1 MMTTATITPATAV
14 QDDNIYALTE
24 LEIQA
29 DESCVEELAPSRLSR
44 GLGLFFFFMVVVFFS
59 WLFSSMESYLTDASK
74 MPMSALIIQ
83 GERDYVSDD
92 DIRAVLLQKPAI
104 ENYFSVNVDDI
115 QSKIESLPWVYH
127 ASVRKSWP
135 DLLRVYIQEQPV
147 VAVWNDTQ
155 LLNADGIVFD
165 ADIAMAPS
173 TLVKLYS
180 PNDRI
185 KQALWKY
192 NEFNGLLKLNDYE
205 MTSMTVNLRNAI
217 TVVLSNGIML
227 RLGREDAI
235 SRIQRYIDYVAV
247 LDKEK
252 IAYIDLR
259 YDTGFSVGWKN
270 DNKE

>member
-1 MMTTATITPATAV
+1 MTTATIIPETAV
-14 QDDNIYALTE
+14 QDDDIYALTE

-29 DESCVEELAPSRLSR
+29 DESCMEEASPSRLQRS
-44 GLGLFFFFMVVVFFS
+44 LGLFFFFLVIVFFS
-59 WLFSSMESYLTDASK
+59 WLFSSMGSYLTDASK

-83 GERDYVSDD
+83 GERNYVSDD
-92 DIRAVLLQKPAI
+92 DIREVLLQKPAI

-115 QSKIESLPWVYH
+115 QGKIESLPWVYR

-155 LLNADGIVFD
+155 LLNEDGIVFD
-165 ADIAMAPS
+165 ADINMAPKS
-173 TLVKLYS
+173 LVKLYS
-180 PNDRI
+180 PDDRI
-185 KQALWKY
+185 KQALLKY
-192 NEFNGLLKLNDYE
+192 NEFNELLDLNGYQIS
-205 MTSMTVNLRNAI
+205 MMTVNLRNAI

-227 RLGREDAI
+227 RLGREDTI

>member
-1 MMTTATITPATAV
+1 MTAAIEMPAKEAV
-14 QDDNIYALTE
+14 DNNIYALTE

-29 DESCVEELAPSRLSR
+29 DESCAEELTPSRLER
-44 GLGLFFFFMVVVFFS
+44 GLGLAFFLLVVVFFS
-59 WLFSSMESYLTDASK
+59 WLFSSMEAYLTDASK

-83 GERDYVSDD
+83 GERDYISDD
-92 DIRAVLLQKPAI
+92 DVRSVLLQKPAI
-104 ENYFSVNVDDI
+104 ENYFSVDVNDI
-115 QSKIESLPWVYH
+115 QAKIESLPWVYH

-165 ADIAMAPS
+165 ADINRAPKS
-173 TLVKLYS
+173 LVKLQG
-180 PNDRI
+180 PDDRI
-185 KQALWKY
+185 EQTLAKY
-192 NEFNGLLKLNDYE
+192 NEFNGLLHMNGYRIVT
-205 MTSMTVNLRNAI
+205 MTLNLRNAI
-217 TVVLSNGIML
+217 TVVLANGIAL

-235 SRIQRYIDYVAV
+235 SRIQRYIDHVAV

-252 IAYIDLR
+252 IAYLDLR
-259 YDTGFSVGWKN
+259 YDTGFAVGWKN

>member
-1 MMTTATITPATAV
+1 MTTATITPEAQV
-14 QDDNIYALTE
+14 QDDNIFALTE

-29 DESCVEELAPSRLSR
+29 DESCVEESGPSRLKR

-59 WLFSSMESYLTDASK
+59 WMFSSMEAYLTDASK

-92 DIRAVLLQKPAI
+92 DIRAVLLEKPAI

-115 QSKIESLPWVYH
+115 QRKVESLPWVYH

-147 VAVWNDTQ
+147 VAIWNDSQ
-155 LLNADGIVFD
+155 LLNEDGIVFD
-165 ADIAMAPS
+165 ANIDRAPES
-173 TLVKLYS
+173 LVKLYS

-185 KQALWKY
+185 KQALFKY
-192 NEFNGLLKLNDYE
+192 NEFNGLLQINNYNIVA
-205 MTSMTVNLRNAI
+205 MTVNLRNAI

>member
-1 MMTTATITPATAV
+1 MTTATITPEAQV
-14 QDDNIYALTE
+14 QDDNIFALTE

-29 DESCVEELAPSRLSR
+29 DESCVEESGPSRLKR
-44 GLGLFFFFMVVVFFS
+44 GLGLFFFFMVAVFFS
-59 WLFSSMESYLTDASK
+59 WMFSSMEAYLTDASK

-92 DIRAVLLQKPAI
+92 DIRAVLLEKPAI

-115 QSKIESLPWVYH
+115 QRKVESLPWVYH

-147 VAVWNDTQ
+147 VAIWNDSQ
-155 LLNADGIVFD
+155 LLNEDGIVFD
-165 ADIAMAPS
+165 ANIDRAPES
-173 TLVKLYS
+173 LVKLYS

-185 KQALWKY
+185 KQALFKY
-192 NEFNGLLKLNDYE
+192 NEFNGLLQINNYNIVA
-205 MTSMTVNLRNAI
+205 MTVNLRNAI

>member
-1 MMTTATITPATAV
+1 MTAV
-14 QDDNIYALTE
+14 IPTPRNEALDDNIYALTE

-29 DESCVEELAPSRLSR
+29 DEFCAEELAPLRLRRS
-44 GLGLFFFFMVVVFFS
+44 LGLFFFFLVLVFFS
-59 WLFSSMESYLTDASK
+59 WMFSSMEAYLTDASK

-83 GERDYVSDD
+83 GDREYVSDD

-115 QSKIESLPWVYH
+115 QNKIESLPWVYH

-147 VAVWNDTQ
+147 VAVWNDTH
-155 LLNADGIVFD
+155 LLNEDGIVFD
-165 ADIAMAPS
+165 AAMNSAPKS
-173 TLVKLYS
+173 LVKLYS
-180 PNDRI
+180 PNDKI
-185 KQALWKY
+185 EQTLAKF
-192 NEFNGLLKLNDYE
+192 NEFNGLLKLNNYKIVKV
-205 MTSMTVNLRNAI
+205 SLNLRNAI
-217 TVVLSNGIML
+217 TVELSNGIML
-227 RLGREDAI
+227 RLGRENAI

>member
-1 MMTTATITPATAV
+1 MTTATVTPETEV
-14 QDDNIYALTE
+14 QDDHVYALTE

-29 DESCVEELAPSRLSR
+29 DESCAEEFGPSRLQR
-44 GLGLFFFFMVVVFFS
+44 GLGLFFFFMVIVFFS
-59 WLFSSMESYLTDASK
+59 WMFSSMESYLTDASK

-83 GERDYVSDD
+83 GEREYVSDD
-92 DIRAVLLQKPAI
+92 DIRAVLLQKPTI
-104 ENYFSVNVDDI
+104 DNYFSVNVDDI
-115 QSKIESLPWVYH
+115 QAKIESLPWVYH

-147 VAVWNDTQ
+147 VAIWNDSQ
-155 LLNADGIVFD
+155 LLNEDGIVFD
-165 ADIAMAPS
+165 ADVNMAPES
-173 TLVKLYS
+173 LVKLYS
-180 PNDRI
+180 PDDRI
-185 KQALWKY
+185 KQALVKY
-192 NEFNGLLKLNDYE
+192 NEFNQLLQLNDYQI
-205 MTSMTVNLRNAI
+205 MTITVNLRNAI
-217 TVVLSNGIML
+217 TVVLRNGIML
-227 RLGREDAI
+227 RLGREDAL

>member
-1 MMTTATITPATAV
+1 MTAAIVTPHEDTL
-14 QDDNIYALTE
+14 DDSIYALTE

-29 DESCVEELAPSRLSR
+29 DDSCLEEATPSRFRRS
-44 GLGLFFFFMVVVFFS
+44 LGLAFFFMVIVFFS
-59 WLFSSMESYLTDASK
+59 WMFSSMETYLTDASK
-74 MPMSALIIQ
+74 MPMSKLIIQ

-92 DIRAVLLQKPAI
+92 DVRAVLLQKPAI

-115 QSKIESLPWVYH
+115 QQKIESLPWVYH

-147 VAVWNDTQ
+147 VAVWNDKQ
-155 LLNADGIVFD
+155 LLNEDGIVFD
-165 ADIAMAPS
+165 ADIARAPES
-173 TLVKLYS
+173 LVKLYGPS
-180 PNDRI
+180 DRI
-185 KQALWKY
+185 GQALFKY
-192 NEFNGLLKLNDYE
+192 NEFKGLLELNNYE
-205 MTSMTVNLRNAI
+205 IATMTVNLRNAI

-227 RLGREDAI
+227 RLGREAAMT
-235 SRIQRYIDYVAV
+235 RIQRYIDYVAV
-247 LDKEK
+247 LDKDK

>member
-1 MMTTATITPATAV
+1 MTAAITTPSADAP
-14 QDDNIYALTE
+14 DDNIYALTE

-29 DESCVEELAPSRLSR
+29 DESCDEELTPSRLRRS
-44 GLGLFFFFMVVVFFS
+44 LGLVFFFMVIVFFS
-59 WLFSSMESYLTDASK
+59 WMFSSMEAYLTDASK
-74 MPMSALIIQ
+74 MPMSKLIIQ

-92 DIRAVLLQKPAI
+92 DVRAVLLKKPAI

-115 QSKIESLPWVYH
+115 QRKIESLPWVYH

-155 LLNADGIVFD
+155 LLNEDGIVFD
-165 ADIAMAPS
+165 ADINRAPR

-180 PNDRI
+180 PDDRI
-185 KQALWKY
+185 AQTLSKY
-192 NEFNGLLKLNDYE
+192 NEFNGLLELNNYNIVK
-205 MTSMTVNLRNAI
+205 MTLNLRNAI

-235 SRIQRYIDYVAV
+235 TRIQRYIDYVAV
-247 LDKEK
+247 LDKDK

>member
-1 MMTTATITPATAV
+1 MTTVTITPEEAV
-14 QDDNIYALTE
+14 QDDNIFALTE

-29 DESCVEELAPSRLSR
+29 DESYVETLGPSRLKR
-44 GLGLFFFFMVVVFFS
+44 GLGLFFFFMVIVFFS
-59 WLFSSMESYLTDASK
+59 WMFSSMEAYLTDASK

-83 GERDYVSDD
+83 GDRDYVSDD
-92 DIRAVLLQKPAI
+92 DIRAVLLEKPAI

-147 VAVWNDTQ
+147 VAIWNDSQ
-155 LLNADGIVFD
+155 LLNEDGIVFD
-165 ADIAMAPS
+165 ANIDRAPES
-173 TLVKLYS
+173 LVKLYS

-185 KQALWKY
+185 KQALLKY
-192 NEFNGLLKLNDYE
+192 NEFNGLLQLNDYNIVA
-205 MTSMTVNLRNAI
+205 MTVNLRNAI

-227 RLGREDAI
+227 RLGREDTI
-235 SRIQRYIDYVAV
+235 SRIQRYIDYVVV

>member
-1 MMTTATITPATAV
+1 MMTTATVTPLPDTL
-14 QDDNIYALTE
+14 DDNIYALTE

-29 DESCVEELAPSRLSR
+29 DESCVEELVSSRLQR
-44 GLGLFFFFMVVVFFS
+44 GLGLFFFFMVIVFFS
-59 WLFSSMESYLTDASK
+59 WMFGSMEDYLTDASK

-83 GERDYVSDD
+83 GERHYVSDD
-92 DIRAVLLQKPAI
+92 DIRGVLLNKPAI

-115 QSKIESLPWVYH
+115 QRKIESLPWVYH

-165 ADIAMAPS
+165 AQINSAPKS
-173 TLVKLYS
+173 LVKLYS
-180 PNDRI
+180 PGDRI
-185 KQALWKY
+185 EQTLSKY
-192 NEFNGLLKLNDYE
+192 NQFNGLLQLNEYKIVT
-205 MTSMTVNLRNAI
+205 MTLNLRNAI

-247 LDKEK
+247 LDKDK

>member
-1 MMTTATITPATAV
+1 MTAV
-14 QDDNIYALTE
+14 IPTPRNEAVDDSIYELTE

-29 DESCVEELAPSRLSR
+29 DESCVEELAPSRLRR
-44 GLGLFFFFMVVVFFS
+44 GLGLFFFFLVLVFFS
-59 WLFSSMESYLTDASK
+59 WMFSSMEAYLTDASK

-92 DIRAVLLQKPAI
+92 DIRVVLLQKPAI

-115 QSKIESLPWVYH
+115 QKKIESLPWVYH

-155 LLNADGIVFD
+155 LLNEDGIVFD
-165 ADIAMAPS
+165 ADMNSSPKS
-173 TLVKLYS
+173 LVKLYS
-180 PNDRI
+180 PNDKI
-185 KQALWKY
+185 EQTLAKY
-192 NEFNGLLKLNDYE
+192 NEFNGLLQLNNYKIVK
-205 MTSMTVNLRNAI
+205 MVLNLRNAI
-217 TVVLSNGIML
+217 TVELSNGIML
-227 RLGREDAI
+227 RLGRENAI

-270 DNKE
+270 DKKE

>member
-1 MMTTATITPATAV
+1 MTAV
-14 QDDNIYALTE
+14 IPTPRNEALDDNIYALTE

-29 DESCVEELAPSRLSR
+29 DEVCAEELAPLRLRRS
-44 GLGLFFFFMVVVFFS
+44 LGLFFFFLVLVFFS
-59 WLFSSMESYLTDASK
+59 WMFSSMEAYLTDASK

-83 GERDYVSDD
+83 GDREYVSDD
-92 DIRAVLLQKPAI
+92 DIRTVLLQKPAI

-115 QSKIESLPWVYH
+115 QNKIESLPWVYH

-155 LLNADGIVFD
+155 LLNEDGIVFD
-165 ADIAMAPS
+165 ADINSAPKS
-173 TLVKLYS
+173 LVKLYS
-180 PNDRI
+180 PNDKI
-185 KQALWKY
+185 EQTLAKF
-192 NEFNGLLKLNDYE
+192 NEFNGLLQLNNYKIVKV
-205 MTSMTVNLRNAI
+205 SLNLRNAI
-217 TVVLSNGIML
+217 TVELSNGIML
-227 RLGREDAI
+227 RLGRENAI